1 MKELERETQE
11 SPACGYGLLGLCC
24 SDCLLG
30 PCRLTPFDEGSEKG
44 LCGDDRDRMVAK
56 HLLRLAVYESG
67 RTLKLLADAARRACS
82 GGLASSSLEASKN
95 FLSLSPVGMDALVSA
110 QYPEKIFPSV
120 HRFLPA
126 GDSGPISLAGLL
138 LDSVAICQSGS
149 TGVEEILDLC
159 LRLSLLNLIGEEFL
173 YDLNLLTH
181 AEQVPGD
188 NRKTSEILERLP
200 SAPCP
205 FVIRLTEGGASSSAV
220 EDLLKGLDETVPV
233 VPIEER
239 QALSEIARG
248 LFQKWNLPATGLRA
262 VVLVSSSRVTS
273 TLGALALGFNVA
285 SFPPLPIH
293 GSYRSKEFFF
303 KDFRKRFGNGCL
315 PSPPS
320 SKEGFDS
327 VLTEYLGGKG

>member
-1 MKELERETQE
+1 VKGLERETQE
-11 SPACGYGLLGLCC
+11 WTACGYGLLGLCC

-30 PCRLTPFDEGSEKG
+30 PCRLTPFDESSEKG

-56 HLLRLAVYESG
+56 HLLRLAVCESG
-67 RTLKLLADAARRACS
+67 RTLKLLADATRRIGS
-82 GGLASSSLEASKN
+82 LGLASSSLEASKD
-95 FLSLSPVGMDALVSA
+95 FLSLSPVGTDALVSSR
-110 QYPEKIFPSV
+110 YPEKIFPPV

-126 GDSGPISLAGLL
+126 GDSRPISLAGLV
-138 LDSVAICQSGS
+138 LDSVDICQSGS
-149 TGVEEILDLC
+149 AGVEAILDLC

-173 YDLNLLTH
+173 YDLDLLTH
-181 AEQVPGD
+181 AGQVPGD

-205 FVIRLTEGGASSSAV
+205 FVIRFTEGGASAPAV
-220 EDLLKGLDETVPV
+220 EDLLNELDETVPI
-233 VPIEER
+233 VPIEEG

-262 VVLVSSSRVTS
+262 VVLVSSGRVTA

-293 GSYRSKEFFF
+293 GSNRAKEFFF
-303 KDFRKRFGNGCL
+303 KDFRNTFGNGCL
-315 PSPPS
+315 PSPR
-320 SKEGFDS
+320 EGFDS
-327 VLTEYLGGKG
+327 VLAEYLGGKG